1 MDLKTFQQNVRN
13 LKSSE
18 PDELDFLRDF
28 YNMFYNKNFGSVSR
42 ADIDTFLFT
51 VYYQLQKKL
60 ESASV
65 DDYSLSH
72 ELGIT
77 ETKVRNLKVRME
89 LKYPS
94 KEKSWKR
101 EFISLIQKAKY
112 DEEDCHVKVMIPDVN
127 VLNEVKHYI
136 EQLGLYDDVT
146 LNKKLLNLPI
156 QCFIELFIK
165 LTETAGDIPLP
176 ENVKKII
183 QEEKK
188 ETLQKAAVKELQQNV
203 TLGNL
208 KIAFPYFAKKTA
220 GLLLP
225 ILQKVII
232 GAATQYLLTRLP

>member
-60 ESASV
+60 ESTSV

-112 DEEDCHVKVMIPDVN
+112 DKEDCHVKVMIPDVN

-136 EQLGLYDDVT
+136 EQLGLFDDVT
-146 LNKKLLNLPI
+146 LNHKLLNLPI
-156 QCFIELFIK
+156 YCFIDVVFA
-165 LTETAGDIPLP
+165 LTESDGDIPLP
-176 ENVKKII
+176 DDVKEIIQTINNEKKQNTAIKKLQENV
-183 QEEKK
+183 
-188 ETLQKAAVKELQQNV
+188 TFSNLKAALPF
-203 TLGNL
+203 
-208 KIAFPYFAKKTA
+208 IAKKTV
-220 GLLLP
+220 GFLVPFLGDV
-225 ILQKVII
+225 ITKV
-232 GAATQYLLTRLP
+232 ASQYIKAHMA